1 MTPQGDSLPPES
13 NPVVSEEGAA
23 VGWPPN
29 ASTGST
35 APWDST
41 TTHREDRQCDIP
53 SERSHMADDIITS
66 VVAGLLIAAISAIAA
81 GLWHQLKNL
90 RSQIADEETRRSEH
104 EQLMSDMRRG
114 CEHEKLV
121 DEALRTLL
129 LCKLEQQQDTMVHD
143 HHGVADNDF
152 KLRAHSP

>member
-1 MTPQGDSLPPES
+1 MGAPAWLTVL
-13 NPVVSEEGAA
+13 VALVSSGGGVA

-35 APWDST
+35 APWNST
-41 TTHREDRQCDIP
+41 ITHREDRQCDIP

-90 RSQIADEETRRSEH
+90 RSQIADEETRRAEH
-104 EQLMSDMRRG
+104 EQLMADMRRG

-121 DEALRTLL
+121 D
-129 LCKLEQQQDTMVHD
+129 
-143 HHGVADNDF
+143 
-152 KLRAHSP
+152 